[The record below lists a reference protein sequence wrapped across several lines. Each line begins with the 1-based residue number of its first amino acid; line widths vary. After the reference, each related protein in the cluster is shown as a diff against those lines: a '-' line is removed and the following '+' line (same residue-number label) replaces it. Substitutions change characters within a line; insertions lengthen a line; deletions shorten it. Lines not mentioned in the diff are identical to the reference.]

1 MNYGSGSPTKRAR
14 GGHEVLSGFRADA
27 GDLVSRAGRPFKR
40 SVVAVCC
47 WILIETPLEL
57 SGSISSSALLAVL
70 VSKALVCLTGFAAI
84 ARVRFTRHVFV
95 FICAASVLAVVPALP
110 LEYAH
115 SAAIALV
122 STVECVAKAA
132 CVVLFAIGSSNY
144 PKRA

>member
-1 MNYGSGSPTKRAR
+1 MNYGSGNPTKRVR
-14 GGHEVLSGFRADA
+14 GRHEVLAGLRADA
-27 GDLVSRAGRPFKR
+27 DDLVPRAGRPFKR

-57 SGSISSSALLAVL
+57 SGSISSTALLAVL

-84 ARVRFTRHVFV
+84 ARVRFARHVFA
-95 FICAASVLAVVPALP
+95 FICAASVLAVAPALP

-115 SAAIALV
+115 SVAIALV

-132 CVVLFAIGSSNY
+132 CVVVFAIGAAND